1 MEENTI
7 SEGLQYKGDAE
18 IAEIAANAA
27 MVTLA
32 NCFECIAG
40 SQTQPAG
47 GLPQPD
53 FHPREKGV

>member
-1 MEENTI
+1 MEEKTI
-7 SEGLQYKGDAE
+7 SEGLQSKGDAE
-18 IAEIAANAA
+18 IPEIAANAA

-32 NCFECIAG
+32 DCSECMAG
-40 SQTQPAG
+40 SQTEPAG